1 MYLVPILK
9 TLIVTSQRLLYEETA
24 PCSSR
29 KSLSSLLSVCYTM
42 VNLTQNRPKI
52 NRQHPFHSYIIIF
65 IIIGFGSQPS
75 LAYRKVESSNTS
87 CLEAHAGFFKL
98 LMKGIFDPYVL

>member
-9 TLIVTSQRLLYEETA
+9 ALNVTSQRLLYEETA

-42 VNLTQNRPKI
+42 VDLTKNRPKV
-52 NRQHPFHSYIIIF
+52 NRQHPFHSIIIIF
-65 IIIGFGSQPS
+65 IILDLGSQS
-75 LAYRKVESSNTS
+75 GLALVNVGTR
-87 CLEAHAGFFKL
+87 
-98 LMKGIFDPYVL
+98 